1 MSEELP
7 DISGLVALSEGW
19 WGPKDNNSFSVN
31 QTFFGPIHDS
41 NVIIPGI
48 LYAGWFP
55 SVDEVQLLRGSG
67 INLFVSLLGAN
78 EVAEKNLTE
87 GNPTYFGTLPP
98 EYLTEMVW
106 VDMQPIN
113 VNELLEKCKEVAGL
127 IREGRRAFVHCA
139 GGHGRTGTFICVLLY
154 ILYYGQY
161 DVDQILQYVQY
172 AHDQRESSR
181 DYLRSG
187 ANYARRID
195 PDKQHRYRV
204 GQIPSPQTSA
214 QQNLVQAACSLYDKE
229 MEAQQQAQ
237 EAAQQLIQQHPGNEA
252 EINEQILQQL
262 NQAFGIYADE
272 VQELLEGI
280 DQTDI
285 EKLQLQDHKDEFYR
299 NEDENN
305 PEKEG
310 GRRKR
315 KRKTRKSRKSRKSKK
330 SRKSRK
336 SRK

>member
-1 MSEELP
+1 M
-7 DISGLVALSEGW
+7 
-19 WGPKDNNSFSVN
+19 
-31 QTFFGPIHDS
+31 FFGPIRDS

-55 SVDEVQLLRGSG
+55 SVAEVQVLGGSG
-67 INLFVSLLGAN
+67 INLFVSLLGTN
-78 EVAEKNLTE
+78 EVAEKDLTE
-87 GNPTYFGTLPP
+87 GHPTYFGTLPP
-98 EYLTEMVW
+98 EYLSEMVW

-113 VNELLEKCKEVAGL
+113 VNELLEKCKEIAGL

-139 GGHGRTGTFICVLLY
+139 GGHGRTGTFISVLLY

-172 AHDQRESSR
+172 AHDQRPSSI
-181 DYLRSG
+181 DYLRSR

-195 PDKQHRYRV
+195 PDKQPRYRI

-252 EINEQILQQL
+252 EINEHILQQL

-272 VQELLEGI
+272 VQELLEGV

-285 EKLQLQDHKDEFYR
+285 DKLEIPPEEYYK
-299 NEDENN
+299 NEDKNN
-305 PEKEG
+305 PEKGG
-310 GRRKR
+310 GRRKTKKYR
-315 KRKTRKSRKSRKSKK
+315 KTRKYRKTKKTKKTKKIKKTRKSRK
-330 SRKSRK
+330 
-336 SRK
+336 